1 MPGDR
6 LGTPLA
12 QIALFPNNY
21 LVFLCCSHWTVTQ
34 GVAEAGVD
42 STGRGDGVPA
52 LGADA
57 SLGQQQV
64 MPALVAVLLQQESG
78 EEC

>member
-1 MPGDR
+1 MPGGR

-12 QIALFPNNY
+12 HIAVFTNNCV
-21 LVFLCCSHWTVTQ
+21 VFLCCSHWTITHA
-34 GVAEAGVD
+34 VAKAGVESID
-42 STGRGDGVPA
+42 HGDGVPG